1 MPPAIE
7 PRDAILEEGL
17 YEWRRLK
24 AEDLPAAIRRG
35 SGVIR
40 LMGAI
45 ELECVGPVDAEVDVH
60 APMEARA
67 GGRRVACAPTV
78 EVWRLRQYSGSRS
91 RSLVVP

>member
-1 MPPAIE
+1 MA
-7 PRDAILEEGL
+7 DQNTHLLEGQDQIR
-17 YEWRRLK
+17 YQS
-24 AEDLPAAIRRG
+24 DQYLPAAIRRG

-60 APMEARA
+60 APREARA

-78 EVWRLRQYSGSRS
+78 EVWRLRQYSGSG
-91 RSLVVP
+91 SLVVL